1 VNSPTVS
8 IASHTPFRGLPPT
21 VDGFDHDRPAVYP
34 NQLEPQAA
42 LDGLE
47 AALDNFERLFGDL
60 NALPA

>member
-1 VNSPTVS
+1 
-8 IASHTPFRGLPPT
+8 
-21 VDGFDHDRPAVYP
+21 
-34 NQLEPQAA
+34 LEPQAA